1 MPNQRQLEILTYL
14 SGFGRD
20 LEESWDVP
28 REISLA
34 GLAEHLGVV
43 RSALHPPLNS
53 LEEQGFVISR
63 TAHVIGAP
71 RRRKVYHATDTG
83 REEAA
88 KSAPQE
94 NKRRG
99 RSVGPIPDQILLH
112 GREHFVGAVS
122 SSISD
127 GSSILLEGLP
137 GIGKTTV
144 AVSIA
149 DSLLE
154 EGWLVRW
161 ATCQADSDPSS
172 ISGMWFGGRT
182 PSSKEAI
189 SARADSKKTLL
200 VLDEAQQ
207 SSDRHSN
214 SIQEM
219 LEACSVTSA
228 AVLVVTRAPNPF
240 TGMSGF
246 ESIRL
251 EGLEP
256 SMARPLLPEEMGEE
270 EAMEV
275 CIAMDGHPLG
285 IKLWS
290 PDDDLPGAGAV
301 QEYVESQVLR
311 RLTQEGA
318 SSLDELSLSPLPLEV
333 EEMLEPEGA
342 EELDDSAIL
351 RWAGHLVEPH
361 HLVRNVRRATLEGG
375 EAAIIHAKLAE
386 MWAGR
391 QGPRARRMEAHHRL
405 ESGSEVE
412 PDWIKDAVA
421 EILEGDSSA
430 AAVVLDHAIESNP
443 EEGLFELAADIA
455 LERGE
460 TEVASGYIE
469 SLSDG
474 PRKDMVSSRLARA
487 EGEWEKADELEA
499 SAISRL
505 EPGDRVRAE
514 ISSLVRKYDDRIP
527 GTESKIPFE
536 TLLSEADSISIS
548 DLVAEDRELAS
559 LALDMLRYSLSLDT
573 GNMEEASRT
582 RDSIEAKIGSD
593 DPRVPSLNLMSRL
606 SVGKEGEAF
615 LYEAMEDARLHIE
628 STNDQ
633 FDRLR
638 TIHMCLEASTE
649 PPDWLVEAH
658 SEFDHGALN
667 ESMAHHRRALA
678 HWWYWRGV
686 ANRDERLSSWNEAIV
701 RMRSSGSI
709 NAAREL
715 TARLSREL

>member
-1 MPNQRQLEILTYL
+1 MTNQRQLEILAYL
-14 SGFGRD
+14 SSFGRD

-28 REISLA
+28 RAISLV
-34 GLAEHLGVV
+34 GLSEHLGVV

-53 LEEQGFVISR
+53 LEEGGLIVSR

-71 RRRKVYHATDTG
+71 RRRKVYHATDAG

-88 KSAPQE
+88 KRTNPE
-94 NKRRG
+94 KKRRG
-99 RSVGPIPDQILLH
+99 RSVGPIPEQILLH
-112 GREHFVGAVS
+112 GREDVVGEIS
-122 SSISD
+122 SSLSD
-127 GSSILLEGLP
+127 GCSILLEGLP

-144 AVSIA
+144 AASLA
-149 DSLLE
+149 DSLMD

-161 ATCQADSDPSS
+161 ANCQIDSDLSS
-172 ISGMWFGGRT
+172 IAGMWFGGRT
-182 PSSKEAI
+182 PSSKDAI

-207 SSDRHSN
+207 SSGRHSD

-219 LEACSVTSA
+219 LEACSETSA
-228 AVLVVTRAPNPF
+228 VLLVVTRAPNPF
-240 TGMSGF
+240 TEMSGF

-256 SMARPLLPEEMGEE
+256 SMARALLPEEISDE

-275 CIAMDGHPLG
+275 CLSMDGHPLG

-290 PDDDLPGAGAV
+290 PDDDLPGVGAV

-311 RLTQEGA
+311 RLTREGT

-333 EEMLEPEGA
+333 GEMLEQEGT
-342 EELDDSAIL
+342 EELDNSAIL
-351 RWAGHLVEPH
+351 RWSGHLVEPH
-361 HLVRNVRRATLEGG
+361 HLVRNVRRTKLEGQRS
-375 EAAIIHAKLAE
+375 ARLHSKLAE

-391 QGPRARRMEAHHRL
+391 LGPRARRIEAHHRL
-405 ESGSEVE
+405 ESGSDVG
-412 PDWIKDAVA
+412 PDWIKETVA
-421 EILEGDSSA
+421 QIMEEDSSA
-430 AAVVLDHAIESNP
+430 AAVVLDQAITSNP
-443 EEGLFELAADIA
+443 EEELFELAADLA

-460 TEVASGYIE
+460 TKVASGYIE

-474 PRKDMVSSRLARA
+474 PRRDMASSKLARA

-505 EPGDRVRAE
+505 DPGDRVRAE
-514 ISSLVRKYDDRIP
+514 ISSLVRRYDDRIP
-527 GTESKIPFE
+527 GTGSKMPLQS
-536 TLLSEADSISIS
+536 LLSEADSITIS

-559 LALDMLRYSLSLDT
+559 LALDMLRYSLALDT

-582 RDSIEAKIGSD
+582 RDSIEGKIGSD

-606 SVGKEGEAF
+606 SAGAEGEAF
-615 LYEAMEDARLHIE
+615 LYEALEDARSHID

-638 TIHMCLEASTE
+638 TIHMCLEASSD
-649 PPDWLVEAH
+649 PPDWLLEAH

-678 HWWYWRGV
+678 HWWYWRGAV
-686 ANRDERLSSWNEAIV
+686 NREERLSSWKEAIV
-701 RMRSSGSI
+701 RMRASGSI

-715 TARLSREL
+715 TARLGREL

>member
-1 MPNQRQLEILTYL
+1 MTYL

-28 REISLA
+28 RGISLA

-43 RSALHPPLNS
+43 RSALHPPLKS
-53 LEEQGFVISR
+53 LEEQGLVTSR

-88 KSAPQE
+88 KSTPLE
-94 NKRRG
+94 NKRIG
-99 RSVGPIPDQILLH
+99 RSLGPIPDQILLH
-112 GREHFVGAVS
+112 GRGDFVGAVS
-122 SSISD
+122 LSLSE

-144 AVSIA
+144 AVSLA
-149 DSLLE
+149 QALLD

-161 ATCQADSDPSS
+161 ATCHADSDLSS
-172 ISGMWFGGRT
+172 IAGMWFGGRT

-207 SSDRHSN
+207 SSSRHSN

-219 LEACSVTSA
+219 LEACSATSA

-256 SMARPLLPEEMGEE
+256 SMARALLPEEMGEQ
-270 EAMEV
+270 EAMDI

-290 PDDDLPGAGAV
+290 PDDDLLGVGAV

-342 EELDDSAIL
+342 QELDDSAIL
-351 RWAGHLVEPH
+351 RWAGHIVEPH
-361 HLVRNVRRATLEGG
+361 HLVRNVRRATLEEQG
-375 EAAIIHAKLAE
+375 AASLHTKLAE

-412 PDWIKDAVA
+412 PDWIRDTVA
-421 EILEGDSSA
+421 EIMQGDSSA

-443 EEGLFELAADIA
+443 EEGLLELAADIA

-460 TEVASGYIE
+460 TRVASGYIE

-474 PRKDMVSSRLARA
+474 PKKEMASSRLARA

-499 SAISRL
+499 SAIPRL
-505 EPGDRVRAE
+505 DPGARVRAE

-527 GTESKIPFE
+527 GAESKIQFE
-536 TLLSEADSISIS
+536 ALLSEADSISFS

-606 SVGKEGEAF
+606 SAGTEGEAF
-615 LYEAMEDARLHIE
+615 LFEALEDARSHIE

-638 TIHMCLEASTE
+638 TIHMSLEASKE

-658 SEFDHGALN
+658 SEFDHGTLN

-686 ANRDERLSSWNEAIV
+686 VNRDERLSSWKEAIV
-701 RMRSSGSI
+701 RMRSSGST

>member
-20 LEESWDVP
+20 LGESWDVP

-53 LEEQGFVISR
+53 LEEQGLVISR

-88 KSAPQE
+88 KSTPPE

-112 GREHFVGAVS
+112 GREDFVVAVS
-122 SSISD
+122 SSLSE

-144 AVSIA
+144 AASMA
-149 DSLLE
+149 ESLLE

-172 ISGMWFGGRT
+172 IAGMWFGGRT

-207 SSDRHSN
+207 SSGRHSN

-219 LEACSVTSA
+219 LEACSETSA

-256 SMARPLLPEEMGEE
+256 SMARALLPEEMGEE

-361 HLVRNVRRATLEGG
+361 HLSL
-375 EAAIIHAKLAE
+375 IH
-386 MWAGR
+386 
-391 QGPRARRMEAHHRL
+391 
-405 ESGSEVE
+405 
-412 PDWIKDAVA
+412 I
-421 EILEGDSSA
+421 
-430 AAVVLDHAIESNP
+430 
-443 EEGLFELAADIA
+443 
-455 LERGE
+455 
-460 TEVASGYIE
+460 
-469 SLSDG
+469 
-474 PRKDMVSSRLARA
+474 
-487 EGEWEKADELEA
+487 
-499 SAISRL
+499 
-505 EPGDRVRAE
+505 
-514 ISSLVRKYDDRIP
+514 
-527 GTESKIPFE
+527 
-536 TLLSEADSISIS
+536 
-548 DLVAEDRELAS
+548 
-559 LALDMLRYSLSLDT
+559 
-573 GNMEEASRT
+573 
-582 RDSIEAKIGSD
+582 
-593 DPRVPSLNLMSRL
+593 
-606 SVGKEGEAF
+606 
-615 LYEAMEDARLHIE
+615 
-628 STNDQ
+628 
-633 FDRLR
+633 
-638 TIHMCLEASTE
+638 
-649 PPDWLVEAH
+649 
-658 SEFDHGALN
+658 
-667 ESMAHHRRALA
+667 
-678 HWWYWRGV
+678 
-686 ANRDERLSSWNEAIV
+686 
-701 RMRSSGSI
+701 
-709 NAAREL
+709 
-715 TARLSREL
+715 